1 MGSTNHLV
9 LAVAGGRKTQSI
21 VQACV
26 DSPSERKILVLG
38 YTRASQDELVTRIN
52 VAAPF
57 KRNVEVMG
65 WYALLLRHLIR
76 PYLPLKYPGH
86 RLTGLNFDGEPAAGR
101 YAAGAARYLDAQDRA
116 YQLHLSKLAL
126 DVMEVS
132 RGAVIDRLQH
142 IYDEIYIDEAQDLG
156 GCDLDIL
163 ESLFKSTIDVRL
175 VGDMRQALLS
185 TNVRDP
191 RHRKYRFANLIDWF
205 RLHEAGGLL
214 SIEEQP
220 ESYRSNQV
228 IADFSDSVFANRG
241 QYSPTVSRSI
251 VSHCHSGLFAVSP
264 IDVPAYRQFFDPLC
278 LRHGANS
285 GGGLDLPYVSFGNA
299 KGRTVPHV
307 LIYPTAGIRSFLN
320 KGTELEGRTAC
331 ALYIA
336 ATRAQHSVAFILDG
350 GDAPQLTA
358 WSASEPDAMRTDRAM
373 GWAAAATTL
382 QVPQPLKACVAQSP
396 QPSGS
401 SGAEV

>member
-1 MGSTNHLV
+1 MGSMNHLV

-26 DSPSERKILVLG
+26 DAPPDRKILVLG

-52 VAAPF
+52 SAAPF
-57 KRNVEVMG
+57 KRHVEVMG
-65 WYALLLRHLIR
+65 WYALLLRHFIR

-126 DVMEVS
+126 DVMEAS
-132 RGAVIDRLQH
+132 GDAVIDRLQH
-142 IYDEIYIDEAQDLG
+142 IFDEIYIDEAQDLG

-191 RHRKYRFANLIDWF
+191 RHKKYRFANLIEWF
-205 RLHEAGGLL
+205 RLQEAGGLL
-214 SIEEQP
+214 GIEERP
-220 ESYRSNQV
+220 ETYRSNQV
-228 IADFSDSVFANRG
+228 IADFSDSVFENGG
-241 QYSPTVSRSI
+241 QYSPTVSRSTET
-251 VSHCHSGLFAVSP
+251 HCHSGLFAVSSV
-264 IDVPAYRQFFDPLC
+264 DVPEYRRLYDPLC

-285 GGGLDLPYVSFGNA
+285 GGDLDLPYVSFGNA
-299 KGRTVPHV
+299 KGRTVEHV

-320 KGTELEGRTAC
+320 SGTELEGRAAC

-336 ATRAQHSVAFILDG
+336 ATRAQHSVAFILDEG
-350 GDAPQLTA
+350 ALPQLTA
-358 WSASEPDAMRTDRAM
+358 WSASEPR
-373 GWAAAATTL
+373 
-382 QVPQPLKACVAQSP
+382 CS
-396 QPSGS
+396 
-401 SGAEV
+401 